1 MIAIQ
6 DYLHLQ
12 ILSAQP
18 LICGRDPL
26 PEKATK
32 PNNAYIKSKSN
43 VENYKTAF
51 KLEIHRLFDADA
63 RLITWVPNKNTIPDL
78 HRQSDEYMQIGSEG
92 KAATS
97 FAPII

>member
-1 MIAIQ
+1 MLKRKIYPYSIEEMIAIQ

-12 ILSAQP
+12 ILPAQP

-51 KLEIHRLFDADA
+51 RL
-63 RLITWVPNKNTIPDL
+63 
-78 HRQSDEYMQIGSEG
+78 
-92 KAATS
+92 
-97 FAPII
+97 

>member
-51 KLEIHRLFDADA
+51 KL
-63 RLITWVPNKNTIPDL
+63 
-78 HRQSDEYMQIGSEG
+78 
-92 KAATS
+92 
-97 FAPII
+97 